1 MKAGSE
7 PDIPRRV
14 EGYFDSWK
22 FFRIRDRESGIR
34 DHGSV
39 REAAKR

>member
-22 FFRIRDRESGIR
+22 FFRIRDQGSGI
-34 DHGSV
+34 GSQGS
-39 REAAKR
+39 EIMDL